1 MTFVFRQG
9 TASAVPQSTN
19 AQPAL
24 AAEGLSVLLLHAL
37 AVFAPVLVAV
47 ASEAGPFSL
56 PRAVD
61 GPFSSPL

>member
-9 TASAVPQSTN
+9 TASAVPRKRNRLYPLRVFPSFCSTR
-19 AQPAL
+19 
-24 AAEGLSVLLLHAL
+24 L

-56 PRAVD
+56 PRAFAW
-61 GPFSSPL
+61 PFSSPL

>member
-37 AVFAPVLVAV
+37 AVFARSLAKARGKEKGP
-47 ASEAGPFSL
+47 ASKAT
-56 PRAVD
+56 ATT
-61 GPFSSPL
+61 